1 MRIKTFLLTPL
12 AVSISLAAI
21 HAFAQ
26 DNTAEHISSRSDQKK
41 VPSATVIPLTV
52 QAYKGYAQELPTS
65 GSKSDAEWLDV
76 PQSVSVVTDTEMKDR
91 GAVKLVDALDG
102 VAGVNNTLGE
112 GSRDQF
118 VIRGFDAIR
127 DIYRDGLRDDGNLQ
141 SYRSL
146 ANVERVEVVKGP
158 AGALYG
164 RGSAGGIIN
173 MVTKRADGED
183 FTRLNLGYGSH
194 DKVVGS
200 VDSSA
205 KLTDEI
211 NGRINVEVRR
221 SNSFVDHVD
230 MKDYFIAPTF
240 QFNPSDDHKINVD
253 LEITHQNLVP
263 YRGVPSRNGKPL
275 DVPRHTYFGSLND
288 YQKSDSVRI
297 AIDDELKLGSDVTW
311 NNRASYNRVTLKQ
324 QGTRQTQAPISN
336 NTIAQTVNDFGY
348 DPRTTATLQSELK
361 WDVGSQQFLFGA
373 DYNQIDIDL
382 NLRSRALSPKSV
394 LNPNAIDV
402 ASPGFPRFRENTTKT
417 FGLYVQDIVTLGDW
431 SFTGNVRQDH
441 MDLDQTT
448 AAGVKSNNDD
458 DKTSYRFGAVYRI
471 TDSLSAYTTLAKSWQ
486 LPFGGSFIRSSNAE
500 FFSSKL
506 KEVGVKAYV
515 LDDALMLNAS
525 VFQIDQEQPV
535 VDANGFITN
544 KTQERHNGLELEM
557 RGQLTKQL
565 SATASYTYL
574 DAKDRDTGK
583 KPNDVSDHL
592 VSLGTT
598 YQLSDAWRFGGSV
611 KYVGDRYAGN
621 NEAVDLGDYTTVNA
635 MASYQTGK
643 HRVQFNAYNIFDK
656 KYYLGSTDGASGIN
670 SIGYGAPAEFLI
682 SYSYEL

>member
-1 MRIKTFLLTPL
+1 MRIKNFLLTPL
-12 AVSISLAAI
+12 ALAVSLASFSSFAEEVKTNNGDPDKVISL
-21 HAFAQ
+21 
-26 DNTAEHISSRSDQKK
+26 
-41 VPSATVIPLTV
+41 TVEG
-52 QAYKGYAQELPTS
+52 YKGYAQELPTS

-118 VIRGFDAIR
+118 VIRGFDSLQ
-127 DIYRDGLRDDGNLQ
+127 DMYRDGLRDDGNLQ

-164 RGSAGGIIN
+164 RGSSGGIIN
-173 MVTKRADGED
+173 MVTKRADGDE
-183 FTRLNLGYGSH
+183 FTRFNIGYGSH
-194 DKVVGS
+194 DKMVGS
-200 VDSSA
+200 VDSSTQ
-205 KLTDEI
+205 LTDKV
-211 NGRINVEVRR
+211 NGRINLEVRR
-221 SNSFVDHVD
+221 SDSFVDHVD
-230 MKDYFIAPTF
+230 MEDYFIAPTI

-253 LEITHQNLVP
+253 LEIAHQNLVP
-263 YRGVPSRNGKPL
+263 YRGVPSKDGKPV
-275 DVPRHTYFGSLND
+275 DVPRSTFYGSAND

-297 AIDDELKLGSDVTW
+297 AIDDELKFGSDVTW

-324 QGTRQTQAPISN
+324 QGTRQKTTPVTTTVQQTLN
-336 NTIAQTVNDFGY
+336 NFGY

-361 WDVGSQQFLFGA
+361 WRVGNQEFLFGV
-373 DYNQIDIDL
+373 DYNQIDINYNAPQSAGTLPDKSINNPIAANVSDL
-382 NLRSRALSPKSV
+382 
-394 LNPNAIDV
+394 
-402 ASPGFPRFRENTTKT
+402 GFPKKRENTTKS
-417 FGLYVQDIVTLGDW
+417 FGVYIQDIVTLGDW

-441 MDLDQTT
+441 MELDQKIILT
-448 AAGVKSNNDD
+448 GLESENSD

-471 TDSLSAYTTLAKSWQ
+471 NDNVSTYATLAKSWQ
-486 LPFGGSFIRSSNAE
+486 LPYAGIYINPKLSE
-500 FFSSKL
+500 FYSTKL
-506 KEVGVKAYV
+506 KEVGAKAY
-515 LDDALMLNAS
+515 LLNDALMLNAS
-525 VFQIDQEQPV
+525 VFQIDQEQPQT
-535 VDANGFITN
+535 DNSGFITS
-544 KTQERHNGLELEM
+544 KIEARHQGIELEA

-574 DAKDRDTGK
+574 DAEDRDTGK
-583 KPNDVSDHL
+583 KPNNVSDQL
-592 VSLGTT
+592 ISLGTT
-598 YQLSDAWRFGGSV
+598 YQLNDAWRFGGSV

-643 HRVQFNAYNIFDK
+643 HRVQFNAYNIFDE
-656 KYYLGSTDGASGIN
+656 KYYLGSTDGTSGIN
-670 SIGYGAPAEFLI
+670 SIGYGSPAEFMV